1 MLLCCFPTIYNFE
14 KLGGSLQVLLLGTLR
29 ALDGCCFEQY
39 LGIGLVSLLTTG
51 DTHCILYKYA
61 VLSEYWA
68 LGRTLP
74 TWVLQGRG
82 GEEHTEASLKVGCA
96 ASRIRPEISILNTLD
111 LEENI
116 QFSPAEVNAV
126 GQHKSSRS

>member
-1 MLLCCFPTIYNFE
+1 M
-14 KLGGSLQVLLLGTLR
+14 GVASHTL
-29 ALDGCCFEQY
+29 
-39 LGIGLVSLLTTG
+39 LVSGWSVFSRSTV

>member
-1 MLLCCFPTIYNFE
+1 MGVASNTM
-14 KLGGSLQVLLLGTLR
+14 
-29 ALDGCCFEQY
+29 
-39 LGIGLVSLLTTG
+39 LVSGWSVFSPQLIHTAYYTSMR
-51 DTHCILYKYA
+51 YF
-61 VLSEYWA
+61 SEYWG

-82 GEEHTEASLKVGCA
+82 GEEHTEASFKVGCA

-126 GQHKSSRS
+126 GQHESSRS

>member
-1 MLLCCFPTIYNFE
+1 M
-14 KLGGSLQVLLLGTLR
+14 GTLR
-29 ALDGCCFEQY
+29 ALDGCCFKHY
-39 LGIGLVSLLTTG
+39 VGIGLVSLLTTV
-51 DTHCILYKYA
+51 DTYYILHTYKYA
-61 VLSEYWA
+61 ILSEYWA
-68 LGRTLP
+68 LGSTLP

-82 GEEHTEASLKVGCA
+82 GEEHTEASFKVGCA